1 MIRTNV
7 SENIHLP
14 ALTAPCFITESEVAM
29 KDRKWLRILLVIG
42 VLALAGV
49 LFYYAFI
56 ETIIEL
62 MPILEHGNVEEIQSY
77 MFAHNDFKGV
87 MATCLLQIL
96 QVWTVVLSGIPIQVA
111 AGVVYG
117 TLRGFA
123 MCHLSSVFA
132 MTASMYFWRRAGKRM
147 EEILPV
153 DRMYSGKISQF
164 LTADTPPRY
173 TTVLACMIPMIPNG
187 LIPVMAARM
196 DITVPQFAFAVWL
209 GMFPNILICCG
220 IGSSLIQGDWHIA
233 LLYALI
239 MIAMVVILK
248 VFQKQMLYIMRRIV
262 HGKPQ
267 NTDTER

>member
-1 MIRTNV
+1 MTNLIA
-7 SENIHLP
+7 ERADLLR
-14 ALTAPCFITESEVAM
+14 LTGHGLYRKVKTEM
-29 KDRKWLRILLVIG
+29 KNRKWIRILIIIG
-42 VLALAGV
+42 LLVLAAV
-49 LFYYAFI
+49 LFYYAFV
-56 ETIIEL
+56 ETILEL
-62 MPILEHGNVEEIQSY
+62 MPILEHGNVEEIQTY
-77 MFAHNDFKGV
+77 MFAHNDMKGV
-87 MATCLLQIL
+87 FATMLLQML

-117 TLRGFA
+117 TFRGFA
-123 MCHLSSVFA
+123 MCHLSSTIA
-132 MTASMYFWRRAGKRM
+132 MTASMYFWRRAGKKM
-147 EEILPV
+147 EDFLPV
-153 DRMYSGKISQF
+153 DKLYQGKIHTY

-239 MIAMVVILK
+239 MVAMVVILK

-267 NTDTER
+267 NADTER